1 MRILKKLLFF
11 ILALLGLFLLAGL
24 FISKEYTVSH
34 SLTINKPQEEVFNY
48 MKMFKNQENYSVWV
62 MADPNIKL
70 NYEGVD
76 GTVGAK
82 VSWDGND
89 DVGAGSQTVT
99 KITSDRMDID
109 LHFIRPMEGDQKGAT
124 IVKAIDANSCTLTEE
139 FYGNDPYPFNTLS
152 FIGKYFIKDAFTKNG
167 ENVKKILEK

>member
-1 MRILKKLLFF
+1 MRILKKLLIF
-11 ILALLGLFLLAGL
+11 IFGLIGLFLLAGL
-24 FISKEYTVSH
+24 FMDKEYTVSH
-34 SLTINKPQEEVFNY
+34 TFTINKPQEEVFNY
-48 MKMFKNQENYSVWV
+48 MKLFKNQEKYSVWV

-70 NYEGVD
+70 VYEGID

-99 KITSDRMDID
+99 KITNDRIDVD
-109 LHFIRPMEGDQKGAT
+109 LHFIRPMEGNQKGAT
-124 IVKAIDANSCTLTEE
+124 IVKAIDANSCTVTEE
-139 FYGNDPYPFNTLS
+139 FYGNDAYPMNALS
-152 FIGKYFIKDAFTKNG
+152 FMGKYFINDAFTKNG

>member
-1 MRILKKLLFF
+1 MRILKKILFF
-11 ILALLGLFLLAGL
+11 ILAFVGLFLLAGL
-24 FISKEYTVSH
+24 LIDKEYTVSH
-34 SLTINKPQEEVFNY
+34 SVTIKKPQQEVFNY
-48 MKMFKNQENYSVWV
+48 MKLFKNQENYSVWV

-70 NYEGVD
+70 KYEGEG

-89 DVGAGSQTVT
+89 DVGAGSQTIT
-99 KITSDRMDID
+99 KITNDRVDVD
-109 LHFIRPMEGDQKGAT
+109 LHFIRPMEGNQKGAT
-124 IVKAIDANSCTLTEE
+124 IVTAIDANSCTVTEE
-139 FYGNDPYPFNTLS
+139 FYGNDPYPMNTLS

>member
-1 MRILKKLLFF
+1 MRILKKLLIF
-11 ILALLGLFLLAGL
+11 ILALVGLFLLAGL
-24 FISKEYTVSH
+24 VMDKEYTVSH

-48 MKMFKNQENYSVWV
+48 MKLFKNQENYSVWV

-70 NYEGVD
+70 VYEGED

-89 DVGAGSQTVT
+89 DVGAGSQT
-99 KITSDRMDID
+99 ITNITNDRIDVD
-109 LHFIRPMEGDQKGAT
+109 LHFIRPMKDDQKGAT
-124 IVKAIDANSCTLTEE
+124 LVKAINANSCTLTEE
-139 FYGNDPYPFNTLS
+139 FYGNDPYPMNALS
-152 FIGKYFIKDAFTKNG
+152 FVGKYFIKDAFTKNA

>member
-1 MRILKKLLFF
+1 MKILKKLLIF
-11 ILALLGLFLLAGL
+11 ILALIGLFLLAGL
-24 FISKEYTVSH
+24 FIDKQYTVTH

-48 MKMFKNQENYSVWV
+48 VKMLKNQENYSVWV

-70 NYEGVD
+70 KYEGVD

-82 VSWDGND
+82 SSWDGND
-89 DVGAGSQTVT
+89 DVGAGSQTIT
-99 KITSDRMDID
+99 KMTNERFDVD

-139 FYGNDPYPFNTLS
+139 FYGYDAYPMNALS
-152 FIGKYFIKDAFTKNG
+152 FLGKYFIKDAFTKNAQ
-167 ENVKKILEK
+167 NVKKILEK

>member
-1 MRILKKLLFF
+1 MRILKKILFF
-11 ILALLGLFLLAGL
+11 ILALVGLFLLAGL
-24 FISKEYTVSH
+24 FIDKEYTVSH
-34 SLTINKPQEEVFNY
+34 SVTIKKPQQEVFNY
-48 MKMFKNQENYSVWV
+48 VKLFKNQENYSVWV

-70 NYEGVD
+70 KYEGED

-89 DVGAGSQTVT
+89 DVGAGSQTIT
-99 KITSDRMDID
+99 KITNDRIDVD
-109 LHFIRPMEGDQKGAT
+109 LHFIRPMEGNQKGAT
-124 IVKAIDANSCTLTEE
+124 IVTAIDANSCTVTEE
-139 FYGNDPYPFNTLS
+139 FYGNDPYPMNALS

>member
-1 MRILKKLLFF
+1 MGILKKILLF
-11 ILALLGLFLLAGL
+11 ILALIGLFLLLGL
-24 FISKEYTVSH
+24 VIDKEYTVSH
-34 SLTINKPQEEVFNY
+34 SITINKPQQEVFNY
-48 MKMFKNQENYSVWV
+48 MKLFKNQENYSVWV

-70 NYEGVD
+70 KYEGED

-89 DVGAGSQTVT
+89 DVGAGSQTIT
-99 KITSDRMDID
+99 KTTNERID
-109 LHFIRPMEGDQKGAT
+109 VNLHFIRPMEGNQKGAT
-124 IVKAIDANSCTLTEE
+124 IVKAIDANSCSVTEE
-139 FYGNDPYPFNTLS
+139 FYGNDPYPLNALS

>member
-1 MRILKKLLFF
+1 MKIFKKILIF
-11 ILALLGLFLLAGL
+11 ILGLVSLFLLAGL
-24 FISKEYTVSH
+24 FIDKEYTVSH
-34 SLTINKPQEEVFNY
+34 SLTINKPQQEVFNY
-48 MKMFKNQENYSVWV
+48 MKLFKNQENYSVWV

-70 NYEGVD
+70 KYEGVD

-89 DVGAGSQTVT
+89 DVGAGSQTIT
-99 KITSDRMDID
+99 KISNERIDVD

-124 IVKAIDANSCTLTEE
+124 TVTAIDTNSCTITEE
-139 FYGNDPYPFNTLS
+139 FYGNDPYPMNTLS
-152 FIGKYFIKDAFTKNG
+152 FVGKYFIKDAFTKNA

>member
-1 MRILKKLLFF
+1 MRILKKLLIF
-11 ILALLGLFLLAGL
+11 ILALIGLFLLAGL
-24 FISKEYTVSH
+24 IMDKEYTVSH
-34 SLTINKPQEEVFNY
+34 TFTVKKPQAEVFNY
-48 MKMFKNQENYSVWV
+48 MKMFKNQEKYSVWV

-70 NYEGVD
+70 KYEGED

-99 KITSDRMDID
+99 KITNDRMDID
-109 LHFIRPMEGDQKGAT
+109 LHFIRPMEGNQKGAT
-124 IVKAIDANSCTLTEE
+124 IVKAIDANSCTVTEE
-139 FYGNDPYPFNTLS
+139 FYGNDPYPMNALS
-152 FIGKYFIKDAFTKNG
+152 FVGKYFIKDAFTKNG